1 MKPLSERSRFR
12 LTIESEIC
20 GMVLFFVSL
29 LMFVNVFVAAIPM
42 ALLLIYLRRRQTAL
56 KTRNEPFTRNQK
68 SIMFGIGLAYLG
80 FLVLIFLIIA
90 LRTNAPLAWIL
101 FALAALTAAACLF
114 GSYRQLYVDE
124 A

>member
-1 MKPLSERSRFR
+1 
-12 LTIESEIC
+12 
-20 GMVLFFVSL
+20 MVLFFVSL

-42 ALLLIYLRRRQTAL
+42 ALLLIYLSRRQTAL
-56 KTRNEPFTRNQK
+56 KTRHEPFTRSQK
-68 SIMFGIGLAYLG
+68 RIMFGIGLAYLG
-80 FLVLIFLIIA
+80 FLVLIFLVIA
-90 LRTNAPLAWIL
+90 LRANAPLAWIL